1 MLVNEVRSHIIPSGD
16 SGYGPGSSA
25 AEIETEMERQLQVVV
40 WCAERMGNVVPAS
53 TQPSEPKV
61 HIHQELRLRL
71 LDYNNSP
78 CAGCPT
84 AKSISYMC
92 QAFKVLRSWCYSRLP
107 HNPYPFGTSREM
119 GSSKIWCGNDTN
131 HEQGKA
137 LRECEIF
144 RPFKLM

>member
-1 MLVNEVRSHIIPSGD
+1 MTVFGKHLTTS
-16 SGYGPGSSA
+16 
-25 AEIETEMERQLQVVV
+25 Q
-40 WCAERMGNVVPAS
+40 
-53 TQPSEPKV
+53 
-61 HIHQELRLRL
+61 RL
-71 LDYNNSP
+71 LISTDDRPISILPRTAGLRVRLQYHVATSTTLLVCPNN
-78 CAGCPT
+78 
-84 AKSISYMC
+84 
-92 QAFKVLRSWCYSRLP
+92 YSRLP